1 MLRSGFLLNFGT
13 LPGHHK
19 GTEVVELVSVSI
31 GSREEE
37 EEEGFG
43 GEVAHSRGCNCFA
56 ARRGEGGGICTKVA
70 DKFRRTFPASPL
82 CSLLSRLISQPWD
95 LRGNLV
101 ELCDPD

>member
-37 EEEGFG
+37 EGFG

-56 ARRGEGGGICTKVA
+56 ARRGEGGGICTKVT